1 MFVYFDW
8 YVKSPGGHN
17 ASLKYCTLFSN
28 TLPET
33 FMRLELKKIKKVK
46 KKKKKKKPSC
56 NNEVIHF
63 VYFLMKFQTCVN

>member
-1 MFVYFDW
+1 MCILQQLLGGFVIWIICLFMFVYFDW

-33 FMRLELKKIKKVK
+33 FMRLELKKIKKVLK
-46 KKKKKKKPSC
+46 KKKKT
-56 NNEVIHF
+56 I
-63 VYFLMKFQTCVN
+63 MQ